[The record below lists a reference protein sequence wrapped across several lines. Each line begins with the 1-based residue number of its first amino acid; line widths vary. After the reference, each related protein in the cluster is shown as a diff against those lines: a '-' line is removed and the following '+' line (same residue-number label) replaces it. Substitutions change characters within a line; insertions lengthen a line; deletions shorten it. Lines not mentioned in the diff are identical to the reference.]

1 MSRTVSNMLSMD
13 LYPFLSPKMTHDVML
28 LTEEGGPV
36 WAQNQRT
43 PTVQINRKKVVT
55 IMLKDATWQ
64 SRNRC
69 ELMTTRVLL

>member
-1 MSRTVSNMLSMD
+1 MLSMD

-43 PTVQINRKKVVT
+43 PTVQINRKKGCYYYVQRSNV
-55 IMLKDATWQ
+55 A
-64 SRNRC
+64 
-69 ELMTTRVLL
+69 V